1 MVKIMEN
8 ENTQLVK
15 PVSAER
21 KVPENKNRII
31 ILKIAIMGILTAL
44 ETIMTATVS
53 IPIPATTGYFNV
65 GEGIIYFA
73 SILFGPY
80 IGAFVG
86 GVGAGFADILG
97 GYAIFA
103 PGTFIAKGAEGFV
116 VGWVFK
122 KLNLNKS
129 LNKNWKLF
137 SLILGFLVGG
147 LMALLSDG
155 SKPIIILG
163 VILAVI
169 IWILGFT
176 VQKNISVKLLS
187 MMAGGITM
195 VLGYFLYES
204 LILNLI
210 STGYYSSPLNAALIE
225 VPINILQVLSGIFI
239 AIPLIAALEPVA
251 KNYYK

>member
-15 PVSAER
+15 PVNVER
-21 KVPENKNRII
+21 KVPENKTRII
-31 ILKIAIMGILTAL
+31 ILNIAIMGILTAL

-65 GEGIIYFA
+65 GEGIIYFT

-86 GVGAGFADILG
+86 GVGAGFADVLG

-103 PGTFIAKGAEGFV
+103 PGTFIAKGAEGFL
-116 VGWVFK
+116 VGLVFK
-122 KLNLNKS
+122 KLRENNTI
-129 LNKNWKLF
+129 NNNWKVF
-137 SLILGFLVGG
+137 SLILGLVAGG
-147 LMALLSDG
+147 LMALLADRSV
-155 SKPIIILG
+155 PIIILG
-163 VILAVI
+163 GILTLI

-176 VQKNISVKLLS
+176 VQKNISIKILS
-187 MMAGGITM
+187 MMAGGIAM

-210 STGYYSSPLNAALIE
+210 STGYYSSPLNAALVEI
-225 VPINILQVLSGIFI
+225 PINILQVLSGIFI
-239 AIPLIAALEPVA
+239 AVPLIAALEPVA
-251 KNYYK
+251 RNYYK

>member
-1 MVKIMEN
+1 MAKIMEN
-8 ENTQLVK
+8 ENVQLVNT
-15 PVSAER
+15 VNDER
-21 KVPENKNRII
+21 IVPENKTRII
-31 ILKIAIMGILTAL
+31 ILNIAIMGILTAL

-65 GEGIIYFA
+65 GEGIIYFT

-103 PGTFIAKGAEGFV
+103 PGTFIAKGLEGFV
-116 VGWVFK
+116 VGLVFK
-122 KLNLNKS
+122 KLRENNS
-129 LNKNWKLF
+129 INNNWKLF
-137 SLILGFLVGG
+137 SLILGLVAGG
-147 LMALLSDG
+147 LMALLADG
-155 SKPIIILG
+155 SISIIILG
-163 VILAVI
+163 GILAVL

-176 VQKNISVKLLS
+176 VQKNIGVKILS
-187 MMAGGITM
+187 MMAGGIAM
-195 VLGYFLYES
+195 VLVYFLYES

-210 STGYYSSPLNAALIE
+210 STGYYSSPLNAALVEI
-225 VPINILQVLSGIFI
+225 PINILQVLSGILI

>member
-15 PVSAER
+15 PVNVER
-21 KVPENKNRII
+21 KVPENKTRII
-31 ILKIAIMGILTAL
+31 ILNIAIMGILTAV

-65 GEGIIYFA
+65 GEGIIYFT

-86 GVGAGFADILG
+86 GVGAGFADVLG

-103 PGTFIAKGAEGFV
+103 PGTFIAKGAEGFL
-116 VGWVFK
+116 VGLVFK
-122 KLNLNKS
+122 KLRENNTI
-129 LNKNWKLF
+129 NNNWKVF
-137 SLILGFLVGG
+137 SLILGLVAGG
-147 LMALLSDG
+147 LMALLADRSV
-155 SKPIIILG
+155 PIIILG
-163 VILAVI
+163 GILTLI

-176 VQKNISVKLLS
+176 VQKNISIKILS
-187 MMAGGITM
+187 MMAGGIAM

-210 STGYYSSPLNAALIE
+210 STGYYSSPLNAALVEI
-225 VPINILQVLSGIFI
+225 PINILQVLSGIFI
-239 AIPLIAALEPVA
+239 AVPLIAALEPVA
-251 KNYYK
+251 RNYYK

>member
-8 ENTQLVK
+8 ENPQLIKTVNI
-15 PVSAER
+15 ER
-21 KVPENKNRII
+21 TVPENKTRII
-31 ILKIAIMGILTAL
+31 ILNIAIMGILTAL

-65 GEGIIYFA
+65 GEGIIYFS

-86 GVGAGFADILG
+86 GVGAGFADVLG

-116 VGWVFK
+116 VGLVFR
-122 KLNLNKS
+122 KLKMNNLINS
-129 LNKNWKLF
+129 NWKLF
-137 SLILGFLVGG
+137 SLILGFVVGG
-147 LMALLSDG
+147 LMALLADG
-155 SKPIIILG
+155 SFPIIILG

-176 VQKNISVKLLS
+176 VQKNISVKILS
-187 MMAGGITM
+187 IMAGGIVM
-195 VLGYFLYES
+195 VSLYFLYES

-210 STGYYSSPLNAALIE
+210 STGYYSSPLNAALVEI
-225 VPINILQVLSGIFI
+225 PINILQVLSGILI

>member
-8 ENTQLVK
+8 ENIHPTVT
-15 PVSAER
+15 VDVER
-21 KVPENKNRII
+21 NVPENKSRKI
-31 ILKIAIMGILTAL
+31 ILNIAIMGILAAL

-65 GEGIIYFA
+65 GEGLIYFTA
-73 SILFGPY
+73 ILFGPY

-86 GVGAGFADILG
+86 GVGAAFADILM
-97 GYAIFA
+97 GYAFFA

-122 KLNLNKS
+122 KLRENNS
-129 LNKNWKLF
+129 INNNWKLF
-137 SLILGFLVGG
+137 SFILGSVAGG
-147 LMALLSDG
+147 LMAILADG
-155 SKPIIILG
+155 SIPIIILG
-163 VILAVI
+163 SILTLI

-176 VQKNISVKLLS
+176 VQKNISVKILS
-187 MMAGGITM
+187 MMAGGIVM

-204 LILNLI
+204 LIVNLI
-210 STGYYSSPLNAALIE
+210 LPGKYLNPLNVALIE

-239 AIPLIAALEPVA
+239 AIPLITALEPVT
-251 KNYYK
+251 KLYYK